1 MFMKMNYIIKNF
13 SVVIPVFNEEEIF
26 LDSANKIYKICKE
39 MNKPFEIIFS
49 ENGSSDNTVNLIQT
63 FINDK
68 DNCFMIRNEIANYG
82 LALKNGFENSKN
94 ELIISFDIDYFS
106 KRFLE
111 QSLNLNQEFVALVA
125 SKRMSESEDKRTFV
139 RKLATSTFVFI
150 LKILFQTSLSDT
162 HGMKAIRRNNI
173 QKEINN
179 VISSQDIFDTELLIR
194 IEKSGFKIQEVP
206 TKVNEIRPSVSVI
219 FKRIPRTLKSL
230 FRLRYQLFKESLNTN
245 NL

>member
-26 LDSANKIYKICKE
+26 LDSANKIYRICKE

-49 ENGSSDNTVNLIQT
+49 ENGSTDNTVNLIQT
-63 FINDK
+63 FISDN

-82 LALKNGFENSKN
+82 LALKNGFENAKN

-106 KRFLE
+106 QQFLQ

-125 SKRMSESEDKRTFV
+125 SKRMSESEDKRTIV

-150 LKILFQTSLSDT
+150 LKILFRTSLSDT
-162 HGMKAIRRNNI
+162 HGMKAIRRNNV

-230 FRLRYQLFKESLNTN
+230 IKLRYQLFKESLNTN

>member
-1 MFMKMNYIIKNF
+1 MFMKMNNMVNNF

-26 LDSANKIYKICKE
+26 LDSANKIYKFCKE
-39 MNKPFEIIFS
+39 MNIPFEIIFC
-49 ENGSSDNTVNLIQT
+49 ENGSFDNTVNLIQT
-63 FINDK
+63 FIHDK
-68 DNCFMIRNEIANYG
+68 DNCLMIRNEIANYG
-82 LALKNGFENSKN
+82 LALKNGFENAKN

-106 KRFLE
+106 KKFLE
-111 QSLNLNQEFVALVA
+111 QSLNLNEEFVALVA
-125 SKRMSESEDKRTFV
+125 SKRMSESEDKRTIV
-139 RKLATSTFVFI
+139 RKLATSSFVLI

-173 QKEINN
+173 QKEIKN

-206 TKVNEIRPSVSVI
+206 TKINEIRPSVSVI

-230 FRLRYQLFKESLNTN
+230 FRLRYQLFKESLNTK

>member
-1 MFMKMNYIIKNF
+1 MFMKMNYIINNF

-26 LDSANKIYKICKE
+26 LDSAKKIYGICKE

-49 ENGSSDNTVNLIQT
+49 ENGSTDNTVNLIQT
-63 FINDK
+63 FINDN
-68 DNCFMIRNEIANYG
+68 DNCYMIRNEIANYG
-82 LALKNGFENSKN
+82 LALKNGFENAKN

-106 KRFLE
+106 QQFLQ

-125 SKRMSESEDKRTFV
+125 SKRMSESEDKRTIV

-150 LKILFQTSLSDT
+150 LKILFRTSLSDT
-162 HGMKAIRRNNI
+162 HGMKAIRRNNV

-206 TKVNEIRPSVSVI
+206 AKVNEVRPSVSII

-230 FRLRYQLFKESLNTN
+230 FKLRYQLFKESLKTN

>member
-1 MFMKMNYIIKNF
+1 MFMKTNNMINNF

-26 LDSANKIYKICKE
+26 LDSAKEIYNICKE
-39 MNKPFEIIFS
+39 VGKPFEIIFS
-49 ENGSSDNTVNLIQT
+49 ENGSSDDTVNLIQN

-68 DNCFMIRNEIANYG
+68 DNCLIIRNELANYG
-82 LALKNGFENSKN
+82 LALKNGYKKAKN
-94 ELIISFDIDYFS
+94 DLILSFDIDYYS
-106 KRFLE
+106 QKFLE
-111 QSLNLNQEFVALVA
+111 QSLKLSDEFVALVA
-125 SKRMSESEDKRTFV
+125 SKRMAESEDKRTIV
-139 RKLATSTFVFI
+139 RKLATSTFVLI

-162 HGMKAIRRNNI
+162 HGMKAIRRYNI

-179 VISSQDIFDTELLIR
+179 VISTQDIFDTELLIR

-206 TKVNEIRPSVSVI
+206 AKVNEMRPSVSVI

-230 FRLRYQLFKESLNTN
+230 FKLRYQLFKESLNTN

>member
-1 MFMKMNYIIKNF
+1 MFMKANNMINNF

-26 LDSANKIYKICKE
+26 LDSANKIYNICKE
-39 MNKPFEIIFS
+39 FNKPFEIIFS
-49 ENGSSDNTVNLIQT
+49 ENGSTDNTVNLIQT

-68 DNCFMIRNEIANYG
+68 DDCYMIKNDIANYG
-82 LALKNGFENSKN
+82 LALKNGFNDAKY

-106 KRFLE
+106 QKFLE
-111 QSLNLNQEFVALVA
+111 QSLGLKDEFVALVA
-125 SKRMSESEDKRTFV
+125 SKRLSESEDERTIV
-139 RKLATSTFVFI
+139 RKLATSSFVLI
-150 LKILFQTSLSDT
+150 LKILFRTTLSDT
-162 HGMKAIRRNNI
+162 HGMKAIRRDNI

-179 VISSQDIFDTELLIR
+179 VISTQDIFDTELLIR

-206 TKVNEIRPSVSVI
+206 AKVNEIRPSVSVI

-230 FRLRYQLFKESLNTN
+230 FKLRYQLFNESLNTK

>member
-1 MFMKMNYIIKNF
+1 MKTNNMINNF

-26 LDSANKIYKICKE
+26 LDSANKIYNICKE
-39 MNKPFEIIFS
+39 FDKPFEIIFS
-49 ENGSSDNTVNLIQT
+49 ENGSTDKTVNLIQT

-68 DNCFMIRNEIANYG
+68 DDCYMIKNDVANYG
-82 LALKNGFENSKN
+82 LALKNGFNNAKY

-106 KRFLE
+106 QKFLE
-111 QSLNLNQEFVALVA
+111 QSLGLKDEFVALVA
-125 SKRMSESEDKRTFV
+125 SKRLSESEDERTIV
-139 RKLATSTFVFI
+139 RKLATSSFVLI
-150 LKILFQTSLSDT
+150 LKILFRTTLSDT
-162 HGMKAIRRNNI
+162 HGMKAIRRDNI

-179 VISSQDIFDTELLIR
+179 VISTQDIFDTELLIR

-206 TKVNEIRPSVSVI
+206 AKVNEIRPSVSVI

-230 FRLRYQLFKESLNTN
+230 FKLRYQLFNESLNTK